1 MRPKKPSTLFHRALA
16 AHMLNAAPSLDP
28 QEPHLISI
36 STIYTIC
43 RFFVTTIVL
52 LLAFL
57 SLIHLAGLASQ

>member
-1 MRPKKPSTLFHRALA
+1 MRSKPSSTLFHRALA
-16 AHMLNAAPSLDP
+16 AHMLNAASSLDS

-36 STIYTIC
+36 STIYSIC
-43 RFFVTTIVL
+43 RFAVTSVVL